1 MTPRQHLAILNELP
15 YVSAQQRHAAWRGR
29 LGTMQTIWKKPVTIA
44 LEGPDQWV
52 VIQTTQAATWALVE
66 DWPTEDGPALDRA
79 CAVCADV
86 MSGKRNR
93 EEARQAFIDA
103 AIEAGIPIKD

>member
-1 MTPRQHLAILNELP
+1 MHINW
-15 YVSAQQRHAAWRGR
+15 S
-29 LGTMQTIWKKPVTIA
+29 KPVTLA

-52 VIQTTQAATWALVE
+52 VIHTTQAAAWALIE
-66 DWPTEDGPALDRA
+66 DWPIEDGPALNKA